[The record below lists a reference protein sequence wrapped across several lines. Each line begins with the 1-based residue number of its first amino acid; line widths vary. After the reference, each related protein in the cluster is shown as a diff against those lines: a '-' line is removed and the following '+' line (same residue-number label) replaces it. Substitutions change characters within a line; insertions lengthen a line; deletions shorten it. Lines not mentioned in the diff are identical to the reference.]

1 MNTNKKGDIGLAN
14 VIADVTNKG
23 YFLFLP
29 FSDTTSV
36 DLVIAD
42 KFMKLNR
49 VQVKYLSIDK
59 TGVLN
64 IPACNVVNGKKIPVD
79 LTQIDVWAIY
89 CPDTKEIY
97 YISTKEIIGKKSF
110 ALRISQSKY
119 KDSVNMHFG
128 QNYLCIENAANF

>member
-36 DLVIAD
+36 DLIIAD
-42 KFMKLNR
+42 EGMKLNR
-49 VQVKYLSIDK
+49 IQIKYVSVDK
-59 TGVLN
+59 KGGLR
-64 IPACNVVNGKKIPVD
+64 IPTCTVVNGKKVPVD

-89 CPDTKEIY
+89 CPDTKKIY
-97 YISTKEIIGKKSF
+97 YVPTKELVGKTSVMI
-110 ALRISQSKY
+110 LR
-119 KDSVNMHFG
+119 VNFPKNG
-128 QNYLCIENAANF
+128 QRTGIHYANDYLNIENAIS

>member
-42 KFMKLNR
+42 KNMKLNR
-49 VQVKYLSIDK
+49 VQVKYISIDK

-64 IPACNVVNGKKIPVD
+64 IPACNVVNGKKVPVD
-79 LTQIDVWAIY
+79 LTQIDLWAIY
-89 CPDTKEIY
+89 CPNTKEIY
-97 YISTKEIIGKKSF
+97 YVPTKEIIGKKSF
-110 ALRISQSKY
+110 SLRVSPSKY
-119 KDSVNMHFG
+119 SDSVHMHFS
-128 QNYLCIENAANF
+128 QNYLDIANAWKK